1 MTRRGGDAAG
11 AVESVSELRRSLA
24 GAVFGP
30 DDPEYD
36 GARICF
42 NAFVDRRPAAIAQCI
57 ADTGIGFMFAPN
69 HHPAMKNVAPVR
81 K

>member
-1 MTRRGGDAAG
+1 MTGRGGDAAG

-42 NAFVDRRPAAIAQCI
+42 NAFVDRRPEK
-57 ADTGIGFMFAPN
+57 TSEAPITT
-69 HHPAMKNVAPVR
+69 AVSSG
-81 K
+81 